1 MKIKQLIAVA
11 IMIAAVSCEKN
22 SVSEPVLA
30 DKSSGSGVIA
40 VEDALSA
47 LSAELSQ
54 LYGSGTTKAEEI
66 KSIDPGSV
74 QILTKNSITM
84 QTKAV
89 NELDNIPDTLLYLVN
104 FQNDGGFAVLSA
116 TDALS
121 EEILCITEGGEISVE
136 DFSKAFQRL
145 NVETKSNE
153 DENDSTFVP
162 IGIAVVPEILLCDVI
177 LETAY
182 GVVPE
187 EDEEETKATISGDKY
202 GPYVKTK
209 WGQTQ
214 IDEINVFNRYT
225 PSHDPAG
232 CVAIA
237 TAQIM
242 VANKRPTKTEDP
254 DLTFDGVK
262 CDWDGLE
269 TVNHYSTINKS
280 LSDKDTTYWN
290 QAGHFVRE
298 IGKSKNCKIRYGEE
312 SSGGYAEGA
321 QRTLQNYGYQ
331 DVDKHLGFGDK
342 KQKIA
347 TRVIKNGKP
356 VYLGGRRSGG
366 GHAWVLDGVWGDYY
380 HVNWGW
386 SGSSD
391 GYFKKGVFKTT
402 DRYEKD
408 AIDTSSAVSE
418 ERDYTWRY
426 RLVTY
431 GKAGK

>member
-1 MKIKQLIAVA
+1 LATAIFFIAV
-11 IMIAAVSCEKN
+11 VSCEKN
-22 SVSEPVLA
+22 NVRESVLA
-30 DKSSGSGVIA
+30 EKNSNSGVIP
-40 VEDALSA
+40 VEEALST
-47 LSAELSQ
+47 LSAELNF

-66 KSIDPGSV
+66 YSIESSSV
-74 QILTKNSITM
+74 QILTKKGISM
-84 QTKAV
+84 LTKAGDD
-89 NELDNIPDTLLYLVN
+89 LDDIPDTLLYLVN
-104 FQNDGGFAVLSA
+104 FQNDGGYAVLSA
-116 TDALS
+116 TNALS
-121 EEILCITEGGEISVE
+121 EEVLCITEGGEISVD

-145 NVETKSNE
+145 NVETKSDE
-153 DENDSTFVP
+153 DGNDSTFVP

-182 GVVPE
+182 GIEPE
-187 EDEEETKATISGDKY
+187 EDEEETKASISGDKY

-209 WGQTQ
+209 WGQKQ
-214 IDEINVFNRYT
+214 INYINVFNRYT
-225 PSHDPAG
+225 PSNYPAG

-242 VANKRPTKTEDP
+242 VANKRPTKKEEP

-269 TVNHYSTINKS
+269 TVNHYSTIKEDLIN
-280 LSDKDTTYWN
+280 KDTTYWD

-298 IGKSKNCKIRYGEE
+298 IGKHKNCKIRYG
-312 SSGGYAEGA
+312 SDGSNGYAEGA

-331 DVDKHLGFGDK
+331 DVDKHLGFGKK

-356 VYLGGRRSGG
+356 VYLDGSGG
-366 GHAWVLDGVWGDYY
+366 GSGHAWVLDGVWGDYY
-380 HVNWGW
+380 HINWGW
-386 SGSSD
+386 SGMSD

-402 DRYEKD
+402 SRYEKD
-408 AIDTSSAVSE
+408 DIDTVLGTSAGK
-418 ERDYTWRY
+418 YTWNY